1 MFSKTKF
8 FSRAAD
14 VEMEIAMIKVL
25 SWIAFALKNI
35 WRETR
40 GSMIGTLEM
49 FCIFLDFMHI

>member
-1 MFSKTKF
+1 M
-8 FSRAAD
+8 
-14 VEMEIAMIKVL
+14 EMEIAMIKVL